1 MIAALCGSK
10 PVPCVLRPNAQ
21 SHNPFCHKSG
31 YASIIPSRFNI
42 GIQLRRAF
50 LADLVQDMYLKELKA
65 YKVPP
70 AKSSD
75 AQGQVQTF
83 KIPSPPKAPSDTSE
97 MAESLKAY
105 DTQPVEV
112 EMQST
117 SSGPGA
123 TLPSKDEEWLE
134 LDEDE
139 PAESGKASH

>member
-1 MIAALCGSK
+1 
-10 PVPCVLRPNAQ
+10 
-21 SHNPFCHKSG
+21 
-31 YASIIPSRFNI
+31 
-42 GIQLRRAF
+42 
-50 LADLVQDMYLKELKA
+50 MYLKELKA